1 MEILNEIEIQRK
13 INRLA
18 YQIAEQN
25 FDESEILLAGINI
38 NGLKLANLILEKL
51 QMILPSCKIS
61 VHNLLVDLQSED
73 LQVNFIDENKM
84 AGKTVVIIDDVANS
98 GKTLFY
104 GFRPFQDAAVRK
116 LQICVLIDR
125 QHKLYPIKVDFVGL
139 SLSTTLQEHILV
151 HFPPDSALSATLN

>member
-25 FDESEILLAGINI
+25 FDESEILLVGINI
-38 NGLKLANLILEKL
+38 NGLKLAHLMLEKL
-51 QMILPSCKIS
+51 QMILSSCKIS
-61 VHNLLVDLQSED
+61 VHQLLVDLSSEHQRVKFTD
-73 LQVNFIDENKM
+73 DSQLNNK
-84 AGKTVVIIDDVANS
+84 AVVIIDDVANS

-151 HFPPDSALSATLN
+151 HFPPNSVLSATLN